1 MLNGSLYV
9 LVILVSIV
17 AGIIVGYIFKNIF
30 SAKKIK
36 SSESLA
42 ARIVEESKKE
52 AETIK
57 KESILQA
64 KENLLKIKADFDK
77 ETKDRRNDLDV
88 LEKRI
93 RSKEENLDKR
103 LDVLTQKESSIEERE
118 KSLIKKEGALEEKHH
133 RLDKAF
139 EEQKQKLETIAGISS
154 EEAK

>member
-9 LVILVSIV
+9 LVILAVLV
-17 AGIIVGYIFKNIF
+17 AGIIIGYVLNNLL

-42 ARIVEESKKE
+42 ARIIEEAKKE
-52 AETIK
+52 ADTIK

-77 ETKDRRNDLDV
+77 ETKDRKNDLDA

-103 LDVLTQKESSIEERE
+103 IDSLAQKESNIEDRE
-118 KSLIKKEGALEEKHH
+118 KSLIKKENAIEEKHH
-133 RLDKAF
+133 KLELIMA
-139 EEQKQKLETIAGISS
+139 EQKEKLERIAGI
-154 EEAK
+154 